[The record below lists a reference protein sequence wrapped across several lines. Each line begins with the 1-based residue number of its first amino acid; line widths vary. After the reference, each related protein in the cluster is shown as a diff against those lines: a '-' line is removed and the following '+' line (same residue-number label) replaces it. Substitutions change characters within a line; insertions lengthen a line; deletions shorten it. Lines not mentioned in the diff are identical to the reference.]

1 MKTLPT
7 SRLRGVTPCLAAW
20 AILPVS
26 IIALISSLTPNP
38 VVLWNR
44 SPSEPE
50 GLYVRTGTF
59 PLPGNIIAFHAPPQV
74 FPYADARMGYL
85 HHIPILKSVGAGEGQ
100 SVCTDGGKLVIDGNV
115 VASIQSFDSHGDRL
129 PTWHGCQVLR
139 VGEVFVFSARIPNS
153 FDSRYYGPIKTDQIL
168 GVFRPLVAPATSGRN
183 P

>member
-1 MKTLPT
+1 MKTLPM
-7 SRLRGVTPCLAAW
+7 SRFRGVTPGFAAW
-20 AILPVS
+20 AILPLS
-26 IIALISSLTPNP
+26 IIAVVSSLMPNP

-50 GLYVRTGTF
+50 GLYVRTGAR
-59 PLPGNIIAFHAPPQV
+59 PLPGTIIAFQAPPQA

-100 SVCTDGGKLVIDGNV
+100 SVCTDGGKLVIDGKV
-115 VASIQSFDSHGDRL
+115 VAPLQSHDSHGDRL
-129 PTWHGCQVLR
+129 PIWHGCRLLGA
-139 VGEVFVFSARIPNS
+139 GEVFVFSDRIPNS

-168 GVFRPLVAPATSGRN
+168 GVFRPLNAPSASGRN

>member
-1 MKTLPT
+1 MRTL
-7 SRLRGVTPCLAAW
+7 SLSVLRGVTPSLVAW

-26 IIALISSLTPNP
+26 VVAVLSAMTANP

-74 FPYADARMGYL
+74 FPYADARMGNL

-100 SVCTDGGKLVIDGNV
+100 SVCTDGGVLAIDGKV
-115 VASIQSFDSHGDRL
+115 VAPVQFHDTHGDRL
-129 PTWHGCQVLR
+129 PIWRGCRVLTT
-139 VGEVFVFSARIPNS
+139 GEVFVFSDRIPNS

-168 GVFRPLVAPATSGRN
+168 GVFRPLNAPSASGRN